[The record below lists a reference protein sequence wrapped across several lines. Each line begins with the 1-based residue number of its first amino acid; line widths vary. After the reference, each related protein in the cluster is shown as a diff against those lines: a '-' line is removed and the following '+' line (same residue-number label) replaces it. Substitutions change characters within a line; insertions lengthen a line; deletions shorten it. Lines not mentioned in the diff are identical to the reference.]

1 MKDKNEENLE
11 YNKLLKDVFAGSETN
26 ENEEYLEHNK
36 LHIILNII
44 MLIWGIYMI
53 ITGFSFLISTTGR
66 VSGSNFGMLAAIT
79 NILSQ
84 LLILAGI
91 KAIDIAVVVFDSKRP
106 ELLILSVIKAIKN
119 QLNKNAAKK

>member
-1 MKDKNEENLE
+1 MKDANEENLE
-11 YNKLLKDVFAGSETN
+11 HNKLLKEVFAGSETN
-26 ENEEYLEHNK
+26 EDEEKLEHNK

-44 MLIWGIYMI
+44 MFIWGIYMI
-53 ITGFSFLISTTGR
+53 IAGFSFLINTTGR

-119 QLNKNAAKK
+119 QLNKNAIEK